1 MYVSQGFHARL
12 IRGVYIRRRQASAAC
27 ASTHGLP
34 KVSASTLALAPT
46 RTLLKLLLLVLDN
59 VLVLRVFQPLLLAIE
74 PAGAS
79 EPVEYMRI
87 DKARVAERSVGVVRR
102 SDCIFVC

>member
-1 MYVSQGFHARL
+1 M
-12 IRGVYIRRRQASAAC
+12 
-27 ASTHGLP
+27 
-34 KVSASTLALAPT
+34 
-46 RTLLKLLLLVLDN
+46 RTFS
-59 VLVLRVFQPLLLAIE
+59 RVFQPLLLAIE